1 MFQNLLFKKEPIKV
15 SIQYTKT
22 VRIIPLPGNSDS
34 VCYSDKEIGRVWENY
49 RSMQGNFHHQTATV
63 LHRNGTGCPVS
74 GYTRCDVSD
83 CFYTDFIRIYW
94 VVPGAIN
101 RSKKTLG
108 SVKTGLA
115 AVVIINKMKGEMVK
129 TWKSRIE
136 IITR

>member
-1 MFQNLLFKKEPIKV
+1 MCLIVSTQILFE
-15 SIQYTKT
+15 YT
-22 VRIIPLPGNSDS
+22 G
-34 VCYSDKEIGRVWENY
+34 
-49 RSMQGNFHHQTATV
+49 
-63 LHRNGTGCPVS
+63 
-74 GYTRCDVSD
+74 
-83 CFYTDFIRIYW
+83 